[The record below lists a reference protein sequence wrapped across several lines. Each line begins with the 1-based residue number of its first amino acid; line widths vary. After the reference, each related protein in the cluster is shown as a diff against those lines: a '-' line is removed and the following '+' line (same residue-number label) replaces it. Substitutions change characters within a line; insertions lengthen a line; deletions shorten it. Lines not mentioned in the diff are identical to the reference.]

1 MYEYMYWILIYWIL
15 ILTISER
22 NSTQILPC
30 INLNSTMILSISRSN
45 SSSVASCNKYMYSLS
60 ELQSSSL
67 SKCKLHKLVKM
78 HSHHIFIMWK
88 KHTTHTLFPAF
99 SLVSTYLAEKIN
111 LKNNVVDCTGHWCS
125 PIFYTKME
133 TIERT

>member
-1 MYEYMYWILIYWIL
+1 MYVYMYWIL

-67 SKCKLHKLVKM
+67 CKCKLHNLVKI
-78 HSHHIFIMWK
+78 HSYHISIMWKK

-133 TIERT
+133 TIECT